1 MSKTEIT
8 NRLTNYKNS
17 YAGKYWNGGLN
28 DEKLSENNWGT
39 TNSQIGTGNRYGDAF
54 QCYGFSLFV
63 ANVLFGKRIIYGNV
77 KNAASGTDLGDG
89 WTLYRGDYSGITL
102 EPGDIIRGNND
113 RHSAVVWKVEND
125 KVYVAECLGDED
137 NILLWGGWNKSTNAK
152 SVAEMKALAT
162 YIIKAPELSSSPIT
176 VTFKAN
182 GGSCQLASKQVYPG
196 MSYGTL
202 PTPTRSGYTF
212 IGWWPESTTESEV
225 YVGEKTVSV
234 TYNHNLYAHWAK
246 TYRITNVGAAKCL
259 NIDGDD
265 VTEVYNSD
273 NVTLWAAGTT
283 NEQKWL
289 LSALSS
295 RRVLASAVD
304 PTYGLN
310 VYRSGSPYNCNMHK
324 VYKNETDALVSFV
337 AYSGYYRIKL
347 YNYDLYLTVGSSSN
361 GANVYWAAS
370 SSSNYQ
376 KWTIEEA

>member
-1 MSKTEIT
+1 M
-8 NRLTNYKNS
+8 
-17 YAGKYWNGGLN
+17 
-28 DEKLSENNWGT
+28 
-39 TNSQIGTGNRYGDAF
+39 
-54 QCYGFSLFV
+54 
-63 ANVLFGKRIIYGNV
+63 
-77 KNAASGTDLGDG
+77 
-89 WTLYRGDYSGITL
+89 
-102 EPGDIIRGNND
+102 
-113 RHSAVVWKVEND
+113 
-125 KVYVAECLGDED
+125 
-137 NILLWGGWNKSTNAK
+137 
-152 SVAEMKALAT
+152 
-162 YIIKAPELSSSPIT
+162 
-176 VTFKAN
+176 
-182 GGSCQLASKQVYPG
+182 
-196 MSYGTL
+196 
-202 PTPTRSGYTF
+202 
-212 IGWWPESTTESEV
+212 
-225 YVGEKTVSV
+225 
-234 TYNHNLYAHWAK
+234 
-246 TYRITNVGAAKCL
+246 
-259 NIDGDD
+259 NIDGED

-370 SSSNYQ
+370 SGSNYQ